1 MTTKLFANYSLRI
14 GLAGSLKLGTIKY
27 FVGFLSAN
35 STDIIINYLISIAMT
50 DISYIA

>member
-1 MTTKLFANYSLRI
+1 MNYYSFAIISLRI

-35 STDIIINYLISIAMT
+35 STDIIIKYLISTGMT
-50 DISYIA
+50 DTSYIA